1 MDNEGASP
9 MNFTLSII
17 RYKIIHYKFSS
28 SEAFFKNAFSSS
40 VRK

>member
-1 MDNEGASP
+1 MI
-9 MNFTLSII
+9 FFKFI
-17 RYKIIHYKFSS
+17 RALVAIKIFDYLFYKASS